1 MLFNIFLYIAL
12 FIQLCDFSQTFVMDK
27 NSNKSY
33 DLDWQCDTICSGSGG
48 RARFDPKNKIC
59 KCTMDKNTD
68 ETDILLMQKNAENMG
83 LQIITCENYNKEMEK
98 RDVKK
103 EVLSKEDQVASVN
116 SILPKFNTLNE
127 EINKMEKQWSPNTSN
142 FNQNKPSTVAPENE
156 DPSTTPNINIYEGKI
171 TNYPIR
177 GKTNYTARLIE
188 LSEMYYKP
196 VLARYKQGKLKPFDL
211 KPKAEWQPKS
221 LPRMGFVETEK
232 EESKIQKAM
241 NLVKEKQK
249 ELFSKLKSRNS
260 KLLRRNQL
268 DNHEDQAGIIG
279 KPFAT
284 FDKFYRDKAHKTR
297 SSIIRKTDEVQNGS
311 NKGIIVQPPG
321 TYDE

>member
-1 MLFNIFLYIAL
+1 
-12 FIQLCDFSQTFVMDK
+12 MDK

-68 ETDILLMQKNAENMG
+68 ETDILLMQKNAENIG

-98 RDVKK
+98 RDVKQ
-103 EVLSKEDQVASVN
+103 EVLSKEDQVGSVN
-116 SILPKFNTLNE
+116 SILPKFNSLNE
-127 EINKMEKQWSPNTSN
+127 ETNRKENQWSPNALN
-142 FNQNKPSTVAPENE
+142 FDQNKPSTVAPENE
-156 DPSTTPNINIYEGKI
+156 IPSTTPNINIFDGKI
-171 TNYPIR
+171 TNHPIR

-188 LSEMYYKP
+188 LSQMYYKRKSE
-196 VLARYKQGKLKPFDL
+196 LYKQGKLKPLEL

-221 LPRMGFVETEK
+221 LPRMGFLETEK

-249 ELFSKLKSRNS
+249 ELFTKLKSRNS

-268 DNHEDQAGIIG
+268 DNHEDQTGNIG

-284 FDKFYRDKAHKTR
+284 FDKFYRDKTHKTR
-297 SSIIRKTDEVQNGS
+297 SSILRKPDDGQNGP

-321 TYDE
+321 TYDDEE